1 MPDFNV
7 YINKEG
13 AYKKV
18 PVGRENEFLSKYP
31 GSRQATKEEI
41 SIYDRNRYAGGV
53 LGASAAVTSTLGE
66 SNAQEQTS
74 NNAQET
80 PPQQP
85 NNGTIGGFTTFKDGT
100 SGFTPEMKI
109 PDIKL
114 QQSKIDISSPGKKTE
129 AIAPFGDGKPLTE
142 SIGNTMKSIP
152 ISSKAQFDI
161 SQSTYKQEKD
171 WIKEVENDPSISPE
185 VKKALIE
192 DYNKNIRISDNS
204 IDVKDLPL
212 YAKQWLKD
220 NEVDVPTSMYV
231 QGSSMFGGGKYVE
244 GTKKANTPEQISFI
258 KDFIA
263 NTPQGQDIVKRQN
276 EYVNYLENSISE
288 VESRIPDLKKKYWQ
302 DLNDLSS
309 SHPYTTGNTQGKSET
324 DAAREDYINKSKEL
338 AKRMSAL
345 SLAEKNAEDQKKL
358 LSAIK
363 DGDLNVLSQ
372 FGKQIGRD
380 FGEMAGDIGT
390 LGIRPMMQSLY
401 ELKDVKELQ
410 RRIDNK
416 EPISEED
423 RLAMFAMANNQAYQE
438 LMGDKRTISQ
448 EVASGITQSAP
459 FMITFATTGGVGKAA
474 TGGVKELLKQGIKR
488 NAINAIRSGAE
499 ASIEKIG
506 ARLAGFGLNVADA
519 TARASVMAAISPQTY
534 RDMFDNMRGNV
545 TYGYDKNGKPYYL
558 GNIEQMDITKA
569 LLNAWGSNTIE
580 NVSEFSG
587 FGMEKGQVALSR
599 LLRQR
604 VPEVSKVLSL
614 GSTRNE
620 FFQGV
625 NKAMEQAGFNGT
637 VNEYL
642 EEQVA
647 TVLHSFFEDG
657 QAQWSDLVD
666 PRQQFITFLTV
677 ASIGSG
683 SAILNTGGNRL
694 MKYGTKK
701 AYNNAIQDFGT
712 EFYNSQNNDIA
723 GVFAD
728 KMRNGTIEE
737 KQSALSNIVDSD
749 LFNDK
754 QKLAALNLYRS
765 GLTFE
770 SYEGAKEA
778 QIEEAVKEIPT
789 VIEENVNP
797 KMGSV
802 IHATIAGMDTPVQ
815 IADGAI
821 LQNEDGSIDREKSD
835 QTIYYTDSDG
845 KRQVT
850 SIKNIENITENIPAQ
865 DAIDQV
871 TEQVAAP
878 IIAQQ
883 DNEEVRPY
891 QAGETVR
898 FSPDGNTSL
907 IGQISGQDQTTG
919 NYLLLVETPNGI
931 QQMQVEPRQIINE
944 DNLQGV
950 ENGSPVIYTNQNGQ
964 QIKDVVATTPDL
976 YLQGLIGFENGD
988 VVPISNV
995 IGLAQNSETGIPVS
1009 NQDTNNVQTISQQ
1022 NEDITLPEQSNVK
1035 VNESRVFEI
1044 GDGLSATENT
1054 DGTYS
1059 IDKQFPKSELKKADN
1074 LINKLNEDYSDNG
1087 LVFELVQLPKQD
1099 ASNPFEK
1106 PLWGVVARLQQEGP
1120 TTQTEI
1126 SPQNR
1131 ENEHLWNVAENRDNP
1146 IEISSA
1152 YNEAMQSAGEEILQE
1167 WQKQLLGRKINK
1179 SSFERFGDRNY
1190 INGTI
1195 ARSWFNRKGEE
1206 TPLGTIDVVAQEL
1219 GVTEQD
1225 IIDFIINHPSNRI
1238 KKGNEL
1244 TQALNDKFRQ
1254 IAQEVTGRE
1263 VGGIESN
1270 SGKLFLST
1278 LEYAANNT
1286 PTNVEVEFMQSDVIT
1301 NIPSSVEFFLSDY
1314 MNLDEISD
1322 FNQFRD
1328 AVEEADKQGYFMFPL
1343 EPKDK
1348 EVILNYINNAERQ
1361 ANAVQGIGE
1370 DVSSQQIHENVE
1382 SSTINEQIARAESET
1397 NTNPTEAQKEAGNYK
1412 KGKVTIQGLDISIEQ
1427 PRGSVRSGTDQN
1439 GKEWSIEMQNTYG
1452 YIGKTKSRDGDHID
1466 VFLGNNPE
1474 SKTVFVVDQINQD
1487 QSFDEHKVMLGF
1499 DSIEQAREAY
1509 LSNYEEGWQGLG
1521 NITQTDIDTFKK
1533 WAKTDGRRIKPF
1545 ADYKSIQ
1552 GSKNEGSDFDIS
1564 NYIGKELYHGSPD
1577 GEIIKIDP
1585 YAHTQN
1591 WKEGIGFYTTESKDK
1606 ALEYANGKTANSKR
1620 KSDKGAIT
1628 KITFPGDVKVLNMDA
1643 RVDIP
1648 MWKDISKNLGIET
1661 PLLSGSN
1668 LDAYNEL
1675 ISSYNDELGTT
1686 EGQYAIEEALLD
1698 YGYDASTHMEG
1709 LNSTPHRVFIWK
1721 NEFKLPYIGEVRLQ
1735 STNNVFKP
1743 INKQTFNLLVD
1754 RLRKTG
1760 LARNVVTD
1768 KAAFDTKLDEFIKDN
1783 ATAKQVL
1790 SEMDTIKQEAIANGT
1805 FMLAP
1810 NGKPTKLNENQW
1822 LQVRTNPFLDWF
1834 GDWINNP
1841 EAASKVVDE
1850 NGEPV
1855 VVYHATNSDF
1865 DSFSNE
1871 HIGKTT
1877 DTGSAGTGFYFTSDI
1892 ENANNYARNIQYNT
1906 GVAGNES
1913 IIPAFLSIKN
1923 PREGDPLKLTGHNK
1937 KESEAMTRRNIR
1949 YGKDGFIGQPISG
1962 ITWFVAYSP
1971 EQIKSAISNNGEFSV
1986 DNPDIRMQVLEDS
1999 SNNLVVLHNLTE
2011 EKLESAMRIGGLP
2024 MPSIAIT
2031 SPKSGFTE
2039 YGEISLI
2046 GSKDVIDPA
2055 NRKNKVFGA
2064 DAYSPRY
2071 PNIVFVLKDSD
2082 QLDSIIDLLP
2092 KEMQS
2097 NAHYRLMDKIQDEGS
2112 RYLWESGELKTAFA
2126 MKKGANIVSHL
2137 QSKYSNEILNYVDSV
2152 KGYDFFDVRDNED
2165 VKRKLTELWVK
2176 DNEVL
2181 LNAPNMNLIDENG
2194 ILKETMLKSIFNEA
2208 KQDLRNKGKVDEWK
2222 TKNNAND
2229 YINKNNL
2236 LTEYKQFVS
2245 DFYDNLDVEEKIYKG
2260 YTPSG
2265 RRKYVPHTLDNVMK
2279 EMKAKGIRG
2288 SEGWFYG
2295 AGSARSKVAPQFKS
2309 IKDIQKSRDKIVSA
2323 EEFKAVKDEMADE
2336 FTHVTKTLEPFYK
2349 YESNVAEYM
2358 VDEMARLVSRGESE
2372 SFNSL
2377 SDEARKTLSD
2387 FIEKIKSVPTQY
2399 FEAKPQRAVDFDEFT
2414 GAVVPKEASDKIK
2427 QLLRDNGL
2435 EVIEYSSSEERA
2447 SKIDEFTRDKG
2458 IQFMRTNVGD
2468 VYGFVT
2474 PDGTVYLDSTRM
2486 NANTPI
2492 HEFGHLW
2499 NSFTKENNAEL
2510 YNRGAELIK
2519 ESEYWQRVNDNP
2531 SYRNLSDEAKVD
2543 EALAIA
2549 IGDKGEAIVNR
2560 NLKQRFVDWLS
2571 DVWKSIKEVFGIKT
2585 DVAIED
2591 MPLSEFISKA
2601 SNELLSGKNISNTE
2615 DRRNSNTRY
2624 QFIGKQGAENLD
2636 KVEEATIR
2644 IDNLQVAREMENANK
2659 DAKSIKL
2666 ATGWERGADGKWR
2679 YEIPDSQ
2686 TTQKFKDL
2694 DIGESISLEEALV
2707 DKKLFIA
2714 YPDLKDVNVEI
2725 VDTRLEGG
2733 SWNPSY
2739 KTIELSAYLPAYKNG
2754 KFQSDE
2760 IFDVNAIDEGF
2771 RNVLIHEIQHAIQD
2785 IEGFARGGSI
2795 SSSEIGLSRMNDFLK
2810 KYPEFSEYNKS
2821 VLAMSEDE
2829 SDMSALNKAIE
2840 LSSNLDEE
2848 LMSEYNKLLINTI
2861 GISEYNRLAGE
2872 VEARNVQSRMNMT
2885 LDERINSLAEDTE
2898 DVARKDQIFINN
2910 ALNNNKEL
2918 RYQSIPINSVNK
2930 LADATNSTMTEDMRN
2945 ELDKR
2950 IKNLWFRIRE
2960 AYEDRHLAVQKFLDV
2975 LRENGTE
2982 VAEHNDFYK
2991 KATHINGAIDAQLEQ
3006 YNNKYQKPLNKAI
3019 SELEK
3024 AGFDYRDIENYAILK
3039 HGLERNAWMKQDA
3052 INQYM
3057 ANNPEATPEQIARF
3071 EQNLPDDFSG
3081 ITAVEKEVGKH
3092 AEWFINDFEEK
3103 AGKDLIDN
3111 LWKRVKDATSY
3122 SLNKQLEGQLI
3133 DKKTIEDLKSRYD
3146 YYVPLRGH
3154 DAEVAED
3161 RWDYSPDMGTYFVAP
3176 LLKAKGRKTRSESP
3190 FAYIASMAQSAIN
3203 SANRNILNQTI
3214 LRLALKD
3221 KTGMLNVNKAWY
3233 EKTGEQDGKPVYEVR
3248 SPEYNEDPE
3257 TYRKN
3262 IEEFE
3267 ERMAKLAEAGLAVQ
3281 SGKKLDIGGLFIK
3294 RKQADQHE
3302 VHVFQNGTEYV
3313 VYINANPAVARAI
3326 NGSNAKDLHK
3336 DLRFFA
3342 RVSRQMAA
3350 NFTTRNPIFVASNF
3364 SRDYIFSSS
3373 ILPVKENAK
3382 YALQFQRN
3390 MLPSADALQRYVRGK
3405 ADLNKQQD
3413 RYLNEYIL
3421 NGAKTGFSH
3430 ILELQKVQKQIE
3442 RDIKKG
3448 EGRNVFRYLLDGLE
3462 GMNEFAENLSRLSV
3476 YITSREQGRSITQ
3489 SVSDA
3494 KEVTVNFNRSGAGGL
3509 GAAWFRSLY
3518 LFVNAGI
3525 QALSNFA
3532 KVAQKNKAKTAM
3544 LISSYAMSGFLM
3556 PMLTAL
3562 IGGDDGLDDYMK
3574 LSDWERQNNLCI
3586 YTGNGFIK
3594 IPLPHELRVFHK
3606 MGDEIYQS
3614 MFGKKDVTQSLLD
3627 TALGFSD
3634 LIPANP
3640 MGAVDGSWADIMPDA
3655 TKPFFQLVANRN
3667 FTGSRITNEWADP
3680 NKPGYLRVRT
3690 NKKGEP
3696 FAPAFLV
3703 KLAETLDN
3711 TTGGDG
3717 VEKGLISFNPDVVN
3731 HLMRGYFGGL
3741 YNMGMQG
3748 LDITSKT
3755 YDLTKTGEFKLKV
3768 RETPL
3773 KTFYTS
3779 ESDLQTSG
3787 SGLNTKYFKVV
3798 DDTQETMRKVKG
3810 YKDQVGEGKLSVDD
3824 FAKKIEN
3831 LNIPKANELYGRIKQ
3846 IKKYESA
3853 LKDLDGKDQKD
3864 LEKIISDRKK
3874 EVIEVNNKLS
3884 E

>member
-53 LGASAAVTSTLGE
+53 LGASAAVTSTQGE
-66 SNAQEQTS
+66 SNAQE
-74 NNAQET
+74 T
-80 PPQQP
+80 PSQQP

-100 SGFTPEMKI
+100 SGFTPELKI
-109 PDIKL
+109 PTVKL

-129 AIAPFGDGKPLTE
+129 AIAPFGNGKPLTE

-152 ISSKAQFDI
+152 ISPKAQFDI
-161 SQSTYKQEKD
+161 TQSTYKQEKD

-263 NTPQGQDIVKRQN
+263 NTPQGQDLVKRQN

-324 DAAREDYINKSKEL
+324 DAARQDYINKSKEL

-423 RLAMFAMANNQAYQE
+423 RLATFAMANNQAYQE

-488 NAINAIRSGAE
+488 NALNAIRSGAE

-545 TYGYDKNGKPYYL
+545 TYGYDKDGKPYYL
-558 GNIEQMDITKA
+558 GNVEQMDITKA

-587 FGMEKGQVALSR
+587 FGMEKGQATLSR
-599 LLRQR
+599 LLKQR

-614 GSTRNE
+614 GSARNE

-683 SAILNTGGNRL
+683 SAILNTSGNQL
-694 MKYGTKK
+694 MKYGAKK
-701 AYNNAIQDFGT
+701 AYNNAFQDFGT

-723 GVFAD
+723 GIFAD

-770 SYEGAKEA
+770 SYEGSKQA
-778 QIEEAVKEIPT
+778 QIDEAVKEIPAI
-789 VIEENVNP
+789 IEENVNP

-815 IADGAI
+815 IADGNI

-845 KRQVT
+845 KRKVT

-883 DNEEVRPY
+883 ENEEVRPY

-919 NYLLLVETPNGI
+919 NYLLSVETPNGI

-950 ENGSPVIYTNQNGQ
+950 ENGSPIIYTNQNGQ

-995 IGLAQNSETGIPVS
+995 IGLSQNSETGIPVS
-1009 NQDTNNVQTISQQ
+1009 EQDTNNVQTISQQ
-1022 NEDITLPEQSNVK
+1022 NEDTALPGQSNVK
-1035 VNESRVFEI
+1035 VNESKVFEI

-1106 PLWGVVARLQQEGP
+1106 PLWGVVARLKQEVP
-1120 TTQTEI
+1120 TTQIET

-1131 ENEHLWNVAENRDNP
+1131 ENEHLWNIAENSDNP

-1152 YNEAMQSAGEEILQE
+1152 YNEAMQSAGKEILQE

-1370 DVSSQQIHENVE
+1370 DVSSQQIPENVE
-1382 SSTINEQIARAESET
+1382 SPTINEQIAQAESET

-1509 LSNYEEGWQGLG
+1509 LSNYEQGWQGLG

-1552 GSKNEGSDFDIS
+1552 SQSIGNNQQSSS
-1564 NYIGKELYHGSPD
+1564 NI
-1577 GEIIKIDP
+1577 
-1585 YAHTQN
+1585 
-1591 WKEGIGFYTTESKDK
+1591 
-1606 ALEYANGKTANSKR
+1606 
-1620 KSDKGAIT
+1620 
-1628 KITFPGDVKVLNMDA
+1628 
-1643 RVDIP
+1643 
-1648 MWKDISKNLGIET
+1648 
-1661 PLLSGSN
+1661 
-1668 LDAYNEL
+1668 
-1675 ISSYNDELGTT
+1675 
-1686 EGQYAIEEALLD
+1686 
-1698 YGYDASTHMEG
+1698 
-1709 LNSTPHRVFIWK
+1709 
-1721 NEFKLPYIGEVRLQ
+1721 
-1735 STNNVFKP
+1735 FKP
-1743 INKQTFNLLVD
+1743 INDETFNSLVD
-1754 RLRKTG
+1754 RLKQTG
-1760 LARNVVTD
+1760 LARDVVTE
-1768 KAAFDTKLDEFIKDN
+1768 KAAFDAKLNEVINDN

-1790 SEMDTIKQEAIANGT
+1790 SEMDTIKQKAIANGT

-1822 LQVRTNPFLDWF
+1822 LRVRTKPFLDWF

-1850 NGEPV
+1850 NGEPM
-1855 VVYHATNSDF
+1855 VVYHGTDAEFNEFRRATNTPDYLGEGIY
-1865 DSFSNE
+1865 FSSE
-1871 HIGKTT
+1871 LDVAEQYG
-1877 DTGSAGTGFYFTSDI
+1877 
-1892 ENANNYARNIQYNT
+1892 RNIIPVFLDIRKPQEFIAGGKGFNN
-1906 GVAGNES
+1906 VADDLVPYLRNLGKFDNDG
-1913 IIPAFLSIKN
+1913 LLIKGIRDT
-1923 PREGDPLKLTGHNK
+1923 PDGE
-1937 KESEAMTRRNIR
+1937 RR
-1949 YGKDGFIGQPISG
+1949 GKRS
-1962 ITWFVAYSP
+1962 TVFVADEP
-1971 EQIKSAISNNGEFSV
+1971 TQIKSAISNNGEFDSR
-1986 DNPDIRMQVLEDS
+1986 NPDIRMQIAMDMPAIEQNISDNYNTKLNNKEEKEYQIWRNNLPENLQEEEDYDLRGLWKENKDQGLLDDNSHFPDKYKKPNHITFSKESIYSRGSIEGGIWENKKGHWTFYPSYYNLQQHSKEDIQDYFDKYEKDS
-1999 SNNLVVLHNLTE
+1999 S
-2011 EKLESAMRIGGLP
+2011 
-2024 MPSIAIT
+2024 
-2031 SPKSGFTE
+2031 
-2039 YGEISLI
+2039 
-2046 GSKDVIDPA
+2046 VIFP
-2055 NRKNKVFGA
+2055 
-2064 DAYSPRY
+2064 
-2071 PNIVFVLKDSD
+2071 I
-2082 QLDSIIDLLP
+2082 
-2092 KEMQS
+2092 E
-2097 NAHYRLMDKIQDEGS
+2097 
-2112 RYLWESGELKTAFA
+2112 
-2126 MKKGANIVSHL
+2126 
-2137 QSKYSNEILNYVDSV
+2137 V
-2152 KGYDFFDVRDNED
+2152 K
-2165 VKRKLTELWVK
+2165 
-2176 DNEVL
+2176 
-2181 LNAPNMNLIDENG
+2181 
-2194 ILKETMLKSIFNEA
+2194 
-2208 KQDLRNKGKVDEWK
+2208 
-2222 TKNNAND
+2222 
-2229 YINKNNL
+2229 
-2236 LTEYKQFVS
+2236 
-2245 DFYDNLDVEEKIYKG
+2245 
-2260 YTPSG
+2260 
-2265 RRKYVPHTLDNVMK
+2265 
-2279 EMKAKGIRG
+2279 
-2288 SEGWFYG
+2288 
-2295 AGSARSKVAPQFKS
+2295 
-2309 IKDIQKSRDKIVSA
+2309 
-2323 EEFKAVKDEMADE
+2323 
-2336 FTHVTKTLEPFYK
+2336 
-2349 YESNVAEYM
+2349 
-2358 VDEMARLVSRGESE
+2358 
-2372 SFNSL
+2372 
-2377 SDEARKTLSD
+2377 
-2387 FIEKIKSVPTQY
+2387 
-2399 FEAKPQRAVDFDEFT
+2399 
-2414 GAVVPKEASDKIK
+2414 
-2427 QLLRDNGL
+2427 
-2435 EVIEYSSSEERA
+2435 
-2447 SKIDEFTRDKG
+2447 
-2458 IQFMRTNVGD
+2458 FMRTNIGD

-2486 NANTPI
+2486 NANTPV

-2499 NSFTKENNAEL
+2499 NSFIKENNTYL

-2543 EALAIA
+2543 EALAMA

-2560 NLKQRFVDWLS
+2560 NLKQRFVYWVK
-2571 DVWKSIKEVFGIKT
+2571 DVWNSIREAFGIKT

-2601 SNELLSGKNISNTE
+2601 SKELLSGKNISSTE

-2624 QFIGKQGAENLD
+2624 QFVGKQGAENLD

-2659 DAKSIKL
+2659 DAKAIKL

-2679 YEIPDSQ
+2679 FEIGDA
-2686 TTQKFKDL
+2686 KIKDTISINGTERKRNESDML
-2694 DIGESISLEEALV
+2694 WNDGKLSDVINAKELFDAYPQLKNIKINTDNLIGEEGISNGSYSSGI
-2707 DKKLFIA
+2707 KKIDIHA
-2714 YPDLKDVNVEI
+2714 SDLK
-2725 VDTRLEGG
+2725 
-2733 SWNPSY
+2733 
-2739 KTIELSAYLPAYKNG
+2739 YLN
-2754 KFQSDE
+2754 S
-2760 IFDVNAIDEGF
+2760 ILN
-2771 RNVLIHEIQHAIQD
+2771 HEIQHAIQD

-2795 SSSEIGLSRMNDFLK
+2795 SSSEIGLSRMNDFLE
-2810 KYPEFSEYNKS
+2810 KYPEFSAYNKA

-2829 SDMSALNKAIE
+2829 SDMSSLNKAIE
-2840 LSSNLDEE
+2840 ISSNLDEK

-2861 GISEYNRLAGE
+2861 GISEYKRLAGE

-2885 LDERINSLAEDTE
+2885 LDERINSLAEETE

-2918 RYQSIPINSVNK
+2918 RYQSIPINSVNE
-2930 LADATNSTMTEDMRN
+2930 LADATNSTMSENMRN
-2945 ELDKR
+2945 ELDKK

-2960 AYEDRHLAVQKFLDV
+2960 AWEDRSLAVKEFLDL

-2982 VAEHNDFYK
+2982 VADHNDFYK
-2991 KATHINGAIDAQLEQ
+2991 KVTHVNGAIDAQLEI
-3006 YNNKYQKPLNKAI
+3006 YNNNYQKPLNKAI

-3024 AGFDYRDIENYAILK
+3024 VGFDYRDIENYAILK
-3039 HGLERNAWMKQDA
+3039 HGLERNEWMKQDA
-3052 INQYM
+3052 INRYM
-3057 ANNPEATPEQIARF
+3057 ANKPNATPEQIAKF
-3071 EQNLPDDFSG
+3071 EQNLPNDFSG
-3081 ITAVEKEVGKH
+3081 ISAVEEEVNKK
-3092 AEWFINDFEEK
+3092 AKLFINEFESK

-3122 SLNKQLEGQLI
+3122 SLNKQLEGGLI
-3133 DKKTIEDLKSRYD
+3133 DKKTVDDLISRYN

-3154 DAEVAED
+3154 DTEVAED
-3161 RWDYSPDMGTYFVAP
+3161 RWDYSPNMGTYFVAP
-3176 LLKAKGRKTRSESP
+3176 LMKAKGRKTRSESP
-3190 FAYIASMAQSAIN
+3190 FAYIVSMAQSSIN

-3214 LRLALKD
+3214 LRLARKD
-3221 KTGMLNVNKAWY
+3221 KTGMLSVNKAWY

-3257 TYRKN
+3257 IYRKN

-3267 ERMAKLAEAGLAVQ
+3267 VRMVKLAEVGLAVQ
-3281 SGKKLDIGGLFIK
+3281 SGNKLDIGGLFIK
-3294 RKQADQHE
+3294 RNQAEQHE
-3302 VHVFQNGTEYV
+3302 VHVYQNGTEYV

-3326 NGSNAKDLHK
+3326 NGSNTKDLHK

-3342 RVSRQMAA
+3342 KVSRQMAA

-3373 ILPVKENAK
+3373 ILPVKESAK
-3382 YALQFQRN
+3382 YFVQFQRN
-3390 MLPSADALQRYVRGK
+3390 MIPSADALQRYVRGK

-3430 ILELQKVQKQIE
+3430 IVELQKVQKQIE

-3476 YITSREQGRSITQ
+3476 YITSREEGRSVTQ

-3494 KEVTVNFNRSGAGGL
+3494 KEVTVNFNRSGTGGF

-3518 LFVNAGI
+3518 LFINAGI

-3556 PMLTAL
+3556 PILTSL
-3562 IGGDDGLDDYMK
+3562 IGGDDGLDDYLK

-3614 MFGKKDVTQSLLD
+3614 TFGKKDATQSLLE
-3627 TALGFSD
+3627 TVLGFSD
-3634 LIPANP
+3634 LIPSNP
-3640 MGAVDGSWADIMPDA
+3640 MGAIQGSWADIMPDA
-3655 TKPFFQLVANRN
+3655 TKPFFQLAANRN
-3667 FTGSRITNEWADP
+3667 FTGSRITNEWADT

-3696 FAPAFLV
+3696 FVPAFLV
-3703 KLAETLDN
+3703 KLAEALDN

-3717 VEKGLISFNPDVVN
+3717 VEKGIISLNPDVIN

-3741 YNMGMQG
+3741 YNMGMQS
-3748 LDITSKT
+3748 LDLSSKT
-3755 YDLTKTGEFKLKV
+3755 YDWSKSGEFNLKV

-3779 ESDLQTSG
+3779 ESDLQTSS
-3787 SGLNTKYFKVV
+3787 SGLNSKYFNIV
-3798 DDTQETMRKVKG
+3798 DDTQEAIRKIKG
-3810 YKDQVGEGKLSVDD
+3810 YKEQVKNGKLSVVE
-3824 FAKKIEN
+3824 FSKKIEN
-3831 LNIPKANELYGRIKQ
+3831 MDVPKTNDLYGRIKQ

-3874 EVIEVNNKLS
+3874 EVIEVSNELS

>member
-53 LGASAAVTSTLGE
+53 LGASAAVTSTQGE
-66 SNAQEQTS
+66 SNAQE
-74 NNAQET
+74 T
-80 PPQQP
+80 PSQPP

-109 PDIKL
+109 PNVKL
-114 QQSKIDISSPGKKTE
+114 QQSRIDISSPGNKTE
-129 AIAPFGDGKPLTE
+129 AIAPFGNGKPLTE

-152 ISSKAQFDI
+152 VSPKAQFDI

-192 DYNKNIRISDNS
+192 DYNKNIRISENS

-309 SHPYTTGNTQGKSET
+309 SHPYTTGNTHGKSET
-324 DAAREDYINKSKEL
+324 DAARQDYINKSKEL

-345 SLAEKNAEDQKKL
+345 SLAEKNAEDHKKL

-459 FMITFATTGGVGKAA
+459 FMITFATTGGVGKAV

-545 TYGYDKNGKPYYL
+545 TYGYDKDGKPYYL
-558 GNIEQMDITKA
+558 GNVEQMDITKA

-587 FGMEKGQVALSR
+587 FGMEKGQATLSR
-599 LLRQR
+599 LLKQR

-614 GSTRNE
+614 GSARNE

-625 NKAMEQAGFNGT
+625 NKAIEQAGFNGT

-683 SAILNTGGNRL
+683 SAILNTSGNQL
-694 MKYGTKK
+694 MKYGAKK
-701 AYNNAIQDFGT
+701 AYNNAFQDFGT

-723 GVFAD
+723 RIFAD

-765 GLTFE
+765 GLIFE
-770 SYEGAKEA
+770 SYEGSKQA
-778 QIEEAVKEIPT
+778 QIDEAVKEIPAI
-789 VIEENVNP
+789 IEENVNP

-802 IHATIAGMDTPVQ
+802 IHAIIAGMDTPVQ

-1131 ENEHLWNVAENRDNP
+1131 ENEHLWNVAENSDNP

-1167 WQKQLLGRKINK
+1167 WQKQLIGRKINR

-1254 IAQEVTGRE
+1254 IAREVTGRE

-1382 SSTINEQIARAESET
+1382 AESEVENPHDVFLRKLTEVFPDSIKLYHRTTPENWKSIQNDGFIRMSEHNDGANIGVHTVMEDPNQQRVGYDNSILLEINVPVESYNKLYPEEATYYEDLSDDDSVKFDNYDMTFDTYMKAHPDFRGGDIVYSEDIPLDMVSVYNPTSSESKEKAEHIDVAIPEYNGNIVEYIKAVGKNVEVSKAESAT

-1577 GEIIKIDP
+1577 GEITKIDP

-1591 WKEGIGFYTTESKDK
+1591 WKEGIGFYTTDSKDK
-1606 ALEYANGKTANSKR
+1606 AQEYANGKTANSKR

-1648 MWKDISKNLGIET
+1648 MWEDISKNLGIET

-1698 YGYDASTHMEG
+1698 YGYDVSTHMEG

-1743 INKQTFNLLVD
+1743 INEQTFNLLVD

-1760 LARNVVTD
+1760 LSRDVITD
-1768 KAAFDTKLDEFIKDN
+1768 KAAFDAKLDEVINDN
-1783 ATAKQVL
+1783 ATAKQTL

-1822 LQVRTNPFLDWF
+1822 LQVRTKPFLNWF

-1841 EAASKVVDE
+1841 RSASKVVDD
-1850 NGEPV
+1850 NGEPM
-1855 VVYHATNSDF
+1855 VVYH
-1865 DSFSNE
+1865 
-1871 HIGKTT
+1871 GTT
-1877 DTGSAGTGFYFTSDI
+1877 QYDEITKFRRGTKGYLGGGMYFTSDKS
-1892 ENANNYARNIQYNT
+1892 NAERYARKNGWEGRMYET
-1906 GVAGNES
+1906 
-1913 IIPAFLSIKN
+1913 FLYIK
-1923 PREGDPLKLTGHNK
+1923 DPIVVNGSVGTDKLL
-1937 KESEAMTRRNIR
+1937 EAIYGSDKIYKRRNAKQSFDTMIIKR
-1949 YGKDGFIGQPISG
+1949 SDITKMQDAGYDGVIWGTADEYVVYDP
-1962 ITWFVAYSP
+1962 T
-1971 EQIKSAISNNGEFSV
+1971 QIKSAISNNGEFDSRSS
-1986 DNPDIRMQVLEDS
+1986 DIRMQLLHNPRTRLTNVRGGWTKNKILKQLKEAKKSVHNYGLFSVVRGIAQFDTAKELRDHLFYHGTGGGVYGGLYPSITLSEREAARNGGGGYGDRYWAISVSKSKRKASIFSGQSRSVSIYPVILNKDAKVVDMPELQDSAELEDIIEDLWNQGVDAVRLGNWKDKS
-1999 SNNLVVLHNLTE
+1999 SEQELAVINPYAISTFSRSETHSVYGMNFNDIKELSDE
-2011 EKLESAMRIGGLP
+2011 ELQE
-2024 MPSIAIT
+2024 
-2031 SPKSGFTE
+2031 
-2039 YGEISLI
+2039 
-2046 GSKDVIDPA
+2046 VID
-2055 NRKNKVFGA
+2055 N
-2064 DAYSPRY
+2064 
-2071 PNIVFVLKDSD
+2071 
-2082 QLDSIIDLLP
+2082 
-2092 KEMQS
+2092 
-2097 NAHYRLMDKIQDEGS
+2097 
-2112 RYLWESGELKTAFA
+2112 
-2126 MKKGANIVSHL
+2126 
-2137 QSKYSNEILNYVDSV
+2137 SKYAIEQEQAFVKENRPVQPLHFDNSEIPQ
-2152 KGYDFFDVRDNED
+2152 RRAIREEW
-2165 VKRKLTELWVK
+2165 KRKL
-2176 DNEVL
+2176 DSFQRD
-2181 LNAPNMNLIDENG
+2181 LI
-2194 ILKETMLKSIFNEA
+2194 
-2208 KQDLRNKGKVDEWK
+2208 
-2222 TKNNAND
+2222 
-2229 YINKNNL
+2229 
-2236 LTEYKQFVS
+2236 S
-2245 DFYDNLDVEEKIYKG
+2245 DIRFYQN
-2260 YTPSG
+2260 
-2265 RRKYVPHTLDNVMK
+2265 
-2279 EMKAKGIRG
+2279 
-2288 SEGWFYG
+2288 
-2295 AGSARSKVAPQFKS
+2295 
-2309 IKDIQKSRDKIVSA
+2309 
-2323 EEFKAVKDEMADE
+2323 
-2336 FTHVTKTLEPFYK
+2336 
-2349 YESNVAEYM
+2349 
-2358 VDEMARLVSRGESE
+2358 
-2372 SFNSL
+2372 
-2377 SDEARKTLSD
+2377 
-2387 FIEKIKSVPTQY
+2387 
-2399 FEAKPQRAVDFDEFT
+2399 
-2414 GAVVPKEASDKIK
+2414 
-2427 QLLRDNGL
+2427 
-2435 EVIEYSSSEERA
+2435 
-2447 SKIDEFTRDKG
+2447 
-2458 IQFMRTNVGD
+2458 NVGD

-2499 NSFTKENNAEL
+2499 NSFIKENNTDL
-2510 YNRGAELIK
+2510 YNRGAELVK

-2543 EALAIA
+2543 EALAMA

-2624 QFIGKQGAENLD
+2624 QFVGKQGAENLD

-2754 KFQSDE
+2754 KLQSDE

-3494 KEVTVNFNRSGAGGL
+3494 KEVTVNFNRSGTGGF

-3518 LFVNAGI
+3518 LFINAGI

-3556 PMLTAL
+3556 PILTSL
-3562 IGGDDGLDDYMK
+3562 IGGDDGLDDYLK

-3614 MFGKKDVTQSLLD
+3614 TFGKKDVTQSLLE
-3627 TALGFSD
+3627 TVLGFSD
-3634 LIPANP
+3634 LVPSNP
-3640 MGAVDGSWADIMPDA
+3640 MGAIQGSWADIMPDA
-3655 TKPFFQLVANRN
+3655 TKPFFQLAANRN

-3717 VEKGLISFNPDVVN
+3717 VEKGIISLNPDVIN

-3741 YNMGMQG
+3741 YNMGMQS
-3748 LDITSKT
+3748 LDLSSKT
-3755 YDLTKTGEFKLKV
+3755 YDWSKSGEFNLKV

-3779 ESDLQTSG
+3779 ESDLQTSS
-3787 SGLNTKYFKVV
+3787 SGLNSKYFKIV
-3798 DDTQETMRKVKG
+3798 DDTQEAIRKIKG
-3810 YKDQVGEGKLSVDD
+3810 YKEQVKNGKLSVVE
-3824 FAKKIEN
+3824 FSKKIEN
-3831 LNIPKANELYGRIKQ
+3831 MDVPKTNDLYGRIKQ

>member
-53 LGASAAVTSTLGE
+53 LGASAAVTSTQGE
-66 SNAQEQTS
+66 SNTQEQTS

-80 PPQQP
+80 PSKQP
-85 NNGTIGGFTTFKDGT
+85 NNGIIGGFTTFKDRT
-100 SGFTPEMKI
+100 SGFIPEMKT
-109 PDIKL
+109 PNVKL
-114 QQSKIDISSPGKKTE
+114 QQSKIDISYPGKKTE
-129 AIAPFGDGKPLTE
+129 VIAPFGNGKPLTE

-152 ISSKAQFDI
+152 VSPKAQFDI

-171 WIKEVENDPSISPE
+171 WIKEVEDDPSISPE
-185 VKKALIE
+185 VKKALIK

-263 NTPQGQDIVKRQN
+263 NTPQGQDLVKRQN

-459 FMITFATTGGVGKAA
+459 FMITFATTGGVGKAV

-488 NAINAIRSGAE
+488 NALNAIRSGAE
-499 ASIEKIG
+499 ASIKKIG

-545 TYGYDKNGKPYYL
+545 TYGYDKDGKPYYL
-558 GNIEQMDITKA
+558 GNVEQMDITKA

-587 FGMEKGQVALSR
+587 FGMEKGQATLSR
-599 LLRQR
+599 LLKQR

-625 NKAMEQAGFNGT
+625 NKAMKQAGFNGT

-683 SAILNTGGNRL
+683 SAILNTGGNQL
-694 MKYGTKK
+694 MKYGAKK
-701 AYNNAIQDFGT
+701 AYNNAFQDFGT

-737 KQSALSNIVDSD
+737 KQSTLSNIVDSD

-770 SYEGAKEA
+770 SYEGSKQA
-778 QIEEAVKEIPT
+778 QIDEAVKEIPAI
-789 VIEENVNP
+789 IEENVNP

-815 IADGAI
+815 IADGNI

-835 QTIYYTDSDG
+835 QAIYYTDSDG
-845 KRQVT
+845 KRKVT
-850 SIKNIENITENIPAQ
+850 SIKNIENITENIPVQ

-883 DNEEVRPY
+883 ENEEVRPY

-898 FSPDGNTSL
+898 FSPDGNTSF
-907 IGQISGQDQTTG
+907 IGQISAQDQTTG
-919 NYLLLVETPNGI
+919 NYLLSVETPNGI

-995 IGLAQNSETGIPVS
+995 IGLAQNSETGITVS
-1009 NQDTNNVQTISQQ
+1009 EQDTNNVQPISQQ
-1022 NEDITLPEQSNVK
+1022 NEDTALPEQSNVK

-1059 IDKQFPKSELKKADN
+1059 IDKQFPKSDLKKADN

-1106 PLWGVVARLQQEGP
+1106 PLWGVVARLQQEVP

-1126 SPQNR
+1126 SSQNR
-1131 ENEHLWNVAENRDNP
+1131 ENEHLWNVAENSDNP

-1167 WQKQLLGRKINK
+1167 WQKQLIGRKINR

-1370 DVSSQQIHENVE
+1370 DVSSQQIPENVE
-1382 SSTINEQIARAESET
+1382 SLTINEQIVRAESET

-1439 GKEWSIEMQNTYG
+1439 GKEWSIEIQNTYG

-1577 GEIIKIDP
+1577 GEITKIDP

-1606 ALEYANGKTANSKR
+1606 AQEYANGKTANSKR

-1643 RVDIP
+1643 KVDIP
-1648 MWKDISKNLGIET
+1648 LWKDISKNLGIET

-1686 EGQYAIEEALLD
+1686 EGQYAIEEALLN

-1735 STNNVFKP
+1735 LTNNVFKP
-1743 INKQTFNLLVD
+1743 INEQTFNSLVD

-1760 LARNVVTD
+1760 LAREVVTD
-1768 KAAFDTKLDEFIKDN
+1768 KTAFDAKLDEVINDN
-1783 ATAKQVL
+1783 ATARQVL
-1790 SEMDTIKQEAIANGT
+1790 SEMDTIKQEATTNGT

-1822 LQVRTNPFLDWF
+1822 LQVRTKPFLNWF

-1841 EAASKVVDE
+1841 RSASKVVDD
-1850 NGEPV
+1850 NGEPM
-1855 VVYHATNSDF
+1855 VVYHGTNAEFTEFNSRRINKY
-1865 DSFSNE
+1865 SFENE
-1871 HIGKTT
+1871 Y
-1877 DTGSAGTGFYFTSDI
+1877 FFTSDI
-1892 ENANNYARNIQYNT
+1892 EYAEEMAKERNGGT
-1906 GVAGNES
+1906 
-1913 IIPAFLSIKN
+1913 FLYEVFLNIKN
-1923 PREGDPLKLTGHNK
+1923 PNLTSLDQGAFFDPVYEKPIIRKSRENNNDGVFIENK
-1937 KESEAMTRRNIR
+1937 DNT
-1949 YGKDGFIGQPISG
+1949 YDDGTIFIAFASN
-1962 ITWFVAYSP
+1962 
-1971 EQIKSAISNNGEFSV
+1971 QIKSAISNTGEFDSS
-1986 DNPDIRMQVLEDS
+1986 NPDIRMQVLEDS
-1999 SNNLVVLHNLTE
+1999 TNVSELKEKQLATVLKYNPAPNDINTWIRSTDDILTAE
-2011 EKLESAMRIGGLP
+2011 EAFENTLNDNSDFFEDSMYPDFTAEDMRNALDV
-2024 MPSIAIT
+2024 
-2031 SPKSGFTE
+2031 
-2039 YGEISLI
+2039 GEIT
-2046 GSKDVIDPA
+2046 V
-2055 NRKNKVFGA
+2055 
-2064 DAYSPRY
+2064 YSSY
-2071 PNIVFVLKDSD
+2071 PI
-2082 QLDSIIDLLP
+2082 
-2092 KEMQS
+2092 
-2097 NAHYRLMDKIQDEGS
+2097 
-2112 RYLWESGELKTAFA
+2112 
-2126 MKKGANIVSHL
+2126 KKGVFITPSRMNA
-2137 QSKYSNEILNYVDSV
+2137 E
-2152 KGYDFFDVRDNED
+2152 GY
-2165 VKRKLTELWVK
+2165 
-2176 DNEVL
+2176 
-2181 LNAPNMNLIDENG
+2181 AG
-2194 ILKETMLKSIFNEA
+2194 
-2208 KQDLRNKGKVDEWK
+2208 G
-2222 TKNNAND
+2222 
-2229 YINKNNL
+2229 
-2236 LTEYKQFVS
+2236 
-2245 DFYDNLDVEEKIYKG
+2245 EKIYSK
-2260 YTPSG
+2260 TV
-2265 RRKYVPHTLDNVMK
+2265 KLTDVAWID
-2279 EMKAKGIRG
+2279 E
-2288 SEGWFYG
+2288 SEGQY
-2295 AGSARSKVAPQFKS
+2295 APV
-2309 IKDIQKSRDKIVSA
+2309 R
-2323 EEFKAVKDEMADE
+2323 
-2336 FTHVTKTLEPFYK
+2336 
-2349 YESNVAEYM
+2349 
-2358 VDEMARLVSRGESE
+2358 
-2372 SFNSL
+2372 
-2377 SDEARKTLSD
+2377 
-2387 FIEKIKSVPTQY
+2387 
-2399 FEAKPQRAVDFDEFT
+2399 
-2414 GAVVPKEASDKIK
+2414 
-2427 QLLRDNGL
+2427 
-2435 EVIEYSSSEERA
+2435 
-2447 SKIDEFTRDKG
+2447 
-2458 IQFMRTNVGD
+2458 FMRTNVGD

-2499 NSFTKENNAEL
+2499 NSFIKENNTDL

-2531 SYRNLSDEAKVD
+2531 SYRNLSDDAKVD
-2543 EALAIA
+2543 EALAMA
-2549 IGDKGEAIVNR
+2549 IGDKGEAITNR
-2560 NLKQRFVDWLS
+2560 SLKQQFVDWLS
-2571 DVWKSIKEVFGIKT
+2571 EVWQSIKRAFGINTNVSLADMTLSDFT
-2585 DVAIED
+2585 DYA
-2591 MPLSEFISKA
+2591 SKQ
-2601 SNELLSGKNISNTE
+2601 LLSGENIADEKYGQSS
-2615 DRRNSNTRY
+2615 DTRY
-2624 QFIGKQGAENLD
+2624 YIGETKRISYDGRYIKFTRPNPTIIYSTVKKYLD
-2636 KVEEATIR
+2636 K
-2644 IDNLQVAREMENANK
+2644 K
-2659 DAKSIKL
+2659 GIK
-2666 ATGWERGADGKWR
+2666 
-2679 YEIPDSQ
+2679 
-2686 TTQKFKDL
+2686 
-2694 DIGESISLEEALV
+2694 
-2707 DKKLFIA
+2707 
-2714 YPDLKDVNVEI
+2714 
-2725 VDTRLEGG
+2725 
-2733 SWNPSY
+2733 
-2739 KTIELSAYLPAYKNG
+2739 
-2754 KFQSDE
+2754 
-2760 IFDVNAIDEGF
+2760 
-2771 RNVLIHEIQHAIQD
+2771 
-2785 IEGFARGGSI
+2785 
-2795 SSSEIGLSRMNDFLK
+2795 
-2810 KYPEFSEYNKS
+2810 YN
-2821 VLAMSEDE
+2821 
-2829 SDMSALNKAIE
+2829 I
-2840 LSSNLDEE
+2840 
-2848 LMSEYNKLLINTI
+2848 
-2861 GISEYNRLAGE
+2861 
-2872 VEARNVQSRMNMT
+2872 
-2885 LDERINSLAEDTE
+2885 
-2898 DVARKDQIFINN
+2898 DVARTGSKYIKANYETFDADIRFSNHTKGTYGEFEGNGVSYTIDGSKINDISIDISENDMNSKDIISLLDAIEVYNQSDIANEIANKYTYTTKNQKISNEDIGKLANIIDVIPNFISDLEREINNEYRNNQIKLKRGIENRIFILQENLRNSIIGDLLSDGILVKTNTFPKYISTDGYVLENAISNMVVRNKTKPERAKAINEFSSLYEQYKNKYTNLLDQISKVESE
-2910 ALNNNKEL
+2910 LKEF
-2918 RYQSIPINSVNK
+2918 STIPRGYTVTRFQSVND
-2930 LADATNSTMTEDMRN
+2930 LADATGSTMSENMRN
-2945 ELDKR
+2945 ELDKK

-2960 AYEDRHLAVQKFLDV
+2960 AWEDRYLAVKEFLDL

-2982 VAEHNDFYK
+2982 VADHNDFYK
-2991 KATHINGAIDAQLEQ
+2991 KVTHVNGAIDAQLEI
-3006 YNNKYQKPLNKAI
+3006 YNNNYQKPLNKAI

-3024 AGFDYRDIENYAILK
+3024 VGFDYRDIENYAILK

-3057 ANNPEATPEQIARF
+3057 ANNPEATPEQIAKF
-3071 EQNLPDDFSG
+3071 EQNLPNDFSG
-3081 ITAVEKEVGKH
+3081 ISAVEEEVNKK
-3092 AEWFINDFEEK
+3092 AKLFINEFESK

-3122 SLNKQLEGQLI
+3122 SLNKQLEGGLI
-3133 DKKTIEDLKSRYD
+3133 DKKTVEDLISRYN

-3154 DAEVAED
+3154 DTEVAED

-3176 LLKAKGRKTRSESP
+3176 LMKAKGRKTRSESP
-3190 FAYIASMAQSAIN
+3190 FAYIASMAQSSIN

-3214 LRLALKD
+3214 LRLSRKD
-3221 KTGMLNVNKAWY
+3221 KTGMLSVNKAWY
-3233 EKTGEQDGKPVYEVR
+3233 EKTGEQNGKPVYEVR

-3257 TYRKN
+3257 IYRKN

-3267 ERMAKLAEAGLAVQ
+3267 VRMAKLAEVGLAVQ
-3281 SGKKLDIGGLFIK
+3281 SGNKLDIGGLFIK
-3294 RKQADQHE
+3294 RNQAEQHE
-3302 VHVFQNGTEYV
+3302 VHVYQNGTEYV

-3342 RVSRQMAA
+3342 KVSRQMAA

-3373 ILPVKENAK
+3373 ILPVKESAK
-3382 YALQFQRN
+3382 YFVQFQRN
-3390 MLPSADALQRYVRGK
+3390 MIPSADALQRYVRGK

-3430 ILELQKVQKQIE
+3430 IVELQKVQKQIE

-3476 YITSREQGRSITQ
+3476 YITSREEGRSVTQ

-3494 KEVTVNFNRSGAGGL
+3494 KEVTVNFNRSGTGGF

-3518 LFVNAGI
+3518 LFINAGI

-3556 PMLTAL
+3556 PILTSL
-3562 IGGDDGLDDYMK
+3562 IGGDDGLDDYLK
-3574 LSDWERQNNLCI
+3574 LSDWERQNNFCI

-3614 MFGKKDVTQSLLD
+3614 TFGKKDVTQSLLE
-3627 TALGFSD
+3627 TVLGFSD
-3634 LIPANP
+3634 LVPSNP
-3640 MGAVDGSWADIMPDA
+3640 MGAIQGSWADIMPDA
-3655 TKPFFQLVANRN
+3655 TKPFFQLAANRN

-3717 VEKGLISFNPDVVN
+3717 VEKGIISLNPDVIN

-3741 YNMGMQG
+3741 YNMGMQS
-3748 LDITSKT
+3748 LDLSSKT
-3755 YDLTKTGEFKLKV
+3755 YDWSKSGEFNLKV

-3779 ESDLQTSG
+3779 ESDLQTSS
-3787 SGLNTKYFKVV
+3787 SGLNSKYFKIV
-3798 DDTQETMRKVKG
+3798 DDTQEAIRKIKG
-3810 YKDQVGEGKLSVDD
+3810 YKEQVKNGKLSVVE
-3824 FAKKIEN
+3824 FSKKIEN
-3831 LNIPKANELYGRIKQ
+3831 MDVPKTNDLYGRIKQ

>member
-53 LGASAAVTSTLGE
+53 LGASAAVTSTQGE

-80 PPQQP
+80 PSQPP

-129 AIAPFGDGKPLTE
+129 AIAPFGNGRPLTE

-152 ISSKAQFDI
+152 ISPKAQFDI

-263 NTPQGQDIVKRQN
+263 NTPQGQDLVKRQN

-309 SHPYTTGNTQGKSET
+309 SHPYTTGNTRGKSET

-416 EPISEED
+416 EPVSEED

-459 FMITFATTGGVGKAA
+459 FMITFATTGGVGKAV
-474 TGGVKELLKQGIKR
+474 TGGVKEVLKEGIKR

-545 TYGYDKNGKPYYL
+545 TYGYDKDGKPYYL
-558 GNIEQMDITKA
+558 GNVEQMDITKA

-587 FGMEKGQVALSR
+587 FGMEKGQATLSR
-599 LLRQR
+599 LLKQR

-614 GSTRNE
+614 GSARNE

-625 NKAMEQAGFNGT
+625 NKAMGQAGFNGT

-683 SAILNTGGNRL
+683 SAILNTSGNHL
-694 MKYGTKK
+694 MKYGAKK
-701 AYNNAIQDFGT
+701 AYNNAFQDFGA

-723 GVFAD
+723 GIFAD

-770 SYEGAKEA
+770 SYEGSKQA
-778 QIEEAVKEIPT
+778 QIDEAVKEIPAI
-789 VIEENVNP
+789 IEENVNP

-815 IADGAI
+815 IADGNI

-835 QTIYYTDSDG
+835 QEIYYTDSDG
-845 KRQVT
+845 KRQVA
-850 SIKNIENITENIPAQ
+850 SIRNVENITENIPAQ

-883 DNEEVRPY
+883 ENEEVRPY

-919 NYLLLVETPNGI
+919 NYLLSVETPNGI

-995 IGLAQNSETGIPVS
+995 IGLAQNSETGIPFS
-1009 NQDTNNVQTISQQ
+1009 EQNTNNVQPISQQ
-1022 NEDITLPEQSNVK
+1022 NENITLPEQSNVK

-1106 PLWGVVARLQQEGP
+1106 PLWGVVARLKQEVP
-1120 TTQTEI
+1120 TTQIET

-1131 ENEHLWNVAENRDNP
+1131 ENEHLWNIAENSDNP

-1167 WQKQLLGRKINK
+1167 WQKQLLGKKINK

-1370 DVSSQQIHENVE
+1370 DVSSQQIPENVE
-1382 SSTINEQIARAESET
+1382 SLTINEQIARAESET

-1509 LSNYEEGWQGLG
+1509 LSNYEQGWQGLG

-1552 GSKNEGSDFDIS
+1552 SQSIGNNQQSSS
-1564 NYIGKELYHGSPD
+1564 NI
-1577 GEIIKIDP
+1577 
-1585 YAHTQN
+1585 
-1591 WKEGIGFYTTESKDK
+1591 
-1606 ALEYANGKTANSKR
+1606 
-1620 KSDKGAIT
+1620 
-1628 KITFPGDVKVLNMDA
+1628 
-1643 RVDIP
+1643 
-1648 MWKDISKNLGIET
+1648 
-1661 PLLSGSN
+1661 
-1668 LDAYNEL
+1668 
-1675 ISSYNDELGTT
+1675 
-1686 EGQYAIEEALLD
+1686 
-1698 YGYDASTHMEG
+1698 
-1709 LNSTPHRVFIWK
+1709 
-1721 NEFKLPYIGEVRLQ
+1721 
-1735 STNNVFKP
+1735 FKP
-1743 INKQTFNLLVD
+1743 INDETFNSLVD
-1754 RLRKTG
+1754 RLKQTG
-1760 LARNVVTD
+1760 LARDVVTD
-1768 KAAFDTKLDEFIKDN
+1768 KAAFDAKLNEVINDN
-1783 ATAKQVL
+1783 ATAKQTL
-1790 SEMDTIKQEAIANGT
+1790 SEMETIKQEAIANGT

-1810 NGKPTKLNENQW
+1810 NGKQTKLNENQW
-1822 LQVRTNPFLDWF
+1822 LQVRTNFFLDWF

-1850 NGEPV
+1850 NGEPM
-1855 VVYHATNSDF
+1855 VVYHGTSADF
-1865 DSFSNE
+1865 DSFSKNT
-1871 HIGKTT
+1871 IGKNFEQSTL
-1877 DTGSAGTGFYFTSDI
+1877 GFYFTNHPMADYSKGWYYGTNAS
-1892 ENANNYARNIQYNT
+1892 EYANN
-1906 GVAGNES
+1906 AGDNPS
-1913 IIPAFLSIKN
+1913 VIPVFLSIKTPIDIDSGGWYSAIASVDTQRN
-1923 PREGDPLKLTGHNK
+1923 DIQRWIEIGYEEGDGVIAEDKSLENTDRL
-1937 KESEAMTRRNIR
+1937 
-1949 YGKDGFIGQPISG
+1949 Y
-1962 ITWFVAYSP
+1962 VAFEP
-1971 EQIKSAISNNGEFSV
+1971 TQIKSAISNNGEFDSS
-1986 DNPDIRMQVLEDS
+1986 NPDIRMQVLEDS
-1999 SNNLVVLHNLTE
+1999 TNVSELKEKQLATVLKYNPAPNDINTWVRSTDDILTAE
-2011 EKLESAMRIGGLP
+2011 EAFENTLNDNSDFFEDSMYPDFTAEDMRNALDV
-2024 MPSIAIT
+2024 
-2031 SPKSGFTE
+2031 
-2039 YGEISLI
+2039 GEIT
-2046 GSKDVIDPA
+2046 V
-2055 NRKNKVFGA
+2055 
-2064 DAYSPRY
+2064 YSSY
-2071 PNIVFVLKDSD
+2071 PI
-2082 QLDSIIDLLP
+2082 
-2092 KEMQS
+2092 
-2097 NAHYRLMDKIQDEGS
+2097 
-2112 RYLWESGELKTAFA
+2112 
-2126 MKKGANIVSHL
+2126 KKGVFNTPSRMNA
-2137 QSKYSNEILNYVDSV
+2137 E
-2152 KGYDFFDVRDNED
+2152 GY
-2165 VKRKLTELWVK
+2165 
-2176 DNEVL
+2176 
-2181 LNAPNMNLIDENG
+2181 AG
-2194 ILKETMLKSIFNEA
+2194 
-2208 KQDLRNKGKVDEWK
+2208 G
-2222 TKNNAND
+2222 
-2229 YINKNNL
+2229 
-2236 LTEYKQFVS
+2236 
-2245 DFYDNLDVEEKIYKG
+2245 EKIYSK
-2260 YTPSG
+2260 TV
-2265 RRKYVPHTLDNVMK
+2265 KLTDVAWID
-2279 EMKAKGIRG
+2279 E
-2288 SEGWFYG
+2288 SEGQY
-2295 AGSARSKVAPQFKS
+2295 APV
-2309 IKDIQKSRDKIVSA
+2309 R
-2323 EEFKAVKDEMADE
+2323 
-2336 FTHVTKTLEPFYK
+2336 
-2349 YESNVAEYM
+2349 
-2358 VDEMARLVSRGESE
+2358 
-2372 SFNSL
+2372 
-2377 SDEARKTLSD
+2377 
-2387 FIEKIKSVPTQY
+2387 
-2399 FEAKPQRAVDFDEFT
+2399 
-2414 GAVVPKEASDKIK
+2414 
-2427 QLLRDNGL
+2427 
-2435 EVIEYSSSEERA
+2435 
-2447 SKIDEFTRDKG
+2447 
-2458 IQFMRTNVGD
+2458 FMRTNVGD

-2499 NSFTKENNAEL
+2499 NSFIKENNTDL

-2531 SYRNLSDEAKVD
+2531 SYHNLSDEAKVD
-2543 EALAIA
+2543 EALAMA
-2549 IGDKGEAIVNR
+2549 IGDKGEAIVNEKGLGLKLRRWIREVWNWIGEQLGIR
-2560 NLKQRFVDWLS
+2560 NLNSEQIQNLTLEQFTEGAISDILNGKRLKQSKVKKIVEESLNNGISQGISNLEIS
-2571 DVWKSIKEVFGIKT
+2571 DEAYFN
-2585 DVAIED
+2585 AIEKGD
-2591 MPLSEFISKA
+2591 LEKARAIIDAFALKNGYINESDYRMSHRSPSADNNPSENKIEDGGDFSLMEIAQGYS
-2601 SNELLSGKNISNTE
+2601 SQPSDYFDDPRGYMYDDTSGMESRAALMSAMRAIRSQGDNISNMPTVTVYRAVPKSLKEGSIRNGDWVTPSQSYAKIHGNNALNGNYRIISEEIPANNLWWDGNDIREWGVDDNTNYVYKDTKNNKKIIDVITYDNNKNIIPPSKRFNE
-2615 DRRNSNTRY
+2615 DKKDTRY
-2624 QFIGKQGAENLD
+2624 QFVGKQGAENLD

-2679 YEIPDSQ
+2679 YEISDIDIQKPFPNKNQRWGDIYNQYISNGDFIKLGDLAKGDIFLAYPFLKDI
-2686 TTQKFKDL
+2686 TVSTQIGNGGSYIIGYPNYIE
-2694 DIGESISLEEALV
+2694 IGEDVAMYKIASI
-2707 DKKLFIA
+2707 
-2714 YPDLKDVNVEI
+2714 
-2725 VDTRLEGG
+2725 
-2733 SWNPSY
+2733 
-2739 KTIELSAYLPAYKNG
+2739 LS
-2754 KFQSDE
+2754 
-2760 IFDVNAIDEGF
+2760 
-2771 RNVLIHEIQHAIQD
+2771 HEIQHAIQD

-2810 KYPEFSEYNKS
+2810 KYPEFSEYNKA

-2840 LSSNLDEE
+2840 ISSNLDEK

-2861 GISEYNRLAGE
+2861 GISEYKRLAGE

-2885 LDERINSLAEDTE
+2885 LDERINSLAEETE
-2898 DVARKDQIFINN
+2898 DIARKDQIFINN
-2910 ALNNNKEL
+2910 ALNNNQEL
-2918 RYQSIPINSVNK
+2918 RYQSIPINSVNE
-2930 LADATNSTMTEDMRN
+2930 LADATNSTMSENMRN
-2945 ELDKR
+2945 ELDKK

-2960 AYEDRHLAVQKFLDV
+2960 AWEDRHLAVKEFLDL

-2982 VAEHNDFYK
+2982 VADHNDFYK
-2991 KATHINGAIDAQLEQ
+2991 KVTHVNGAIDAQLEI
-3006 YNNKYQKPLNKAI
+3006 YNNNYQKPLNKAI

-3024 AGFDYRDIENYAILK
+3024 VGFNYRDIENYAILK
-3039 HGLERNAWMKQDA
+3039 HGLERNEWMKQDA
-3052 INQYM
+3052 INRYM
-3057 ANNPEATPEQIARF
+3057 ANNPNATSEQIAKF
-3071 EQNLPDDFSG
+3071 EQNLPNDFSG
-3081 ITAVEKEVGKH
+3081 ISAVEEEVNKK
-3092 AEWFINDFEEK
+3092 AELFINEFESK

-3122 SLNKQLEGQLI
+3122 SLNKQLEGGLI
-3133 DKKTIEDLKSRYD
+3133 DKKTVEDLISRYN

-3154 DAEVAED
+3154 DSEVAED

-3176 LLKAKGRKTRSESP
+3176 LMKAKGRKTRSESP
-3190 FAYIASMAQSAIN
+3190 FAYIASMAQSSIN

-3214 LRLALKD
+3214 LRLARKD
-3221 KTGMLNVNKAWY
+3221 KTGMLSVNKAWY
-3233 EKTGEQDGKPVYEVR
+3233 EKTGEQDGKSVYEVR
-3248 SPEYNEDPE
+3248 SPEYNEDPVI
-3257 TYRKN
+3257 YRKN

-3267 ERMAKLAEAGLAVQ
+3267 VRMAKLAEVGLAVQ
-3281 SGKKLDIGGLFIK
+3281 SGNKLDIGGLFIK
-3294 RKQADQHE
+3294 RNQAEQHE
-3302 VHVFQNGTEYV
+3302 VHVYQNGTEYV

-3342 RVSRQMAA
+3342 KVSRQMAA
-3350 NFTTRNPIFVASNF
+3350 NFTTRNPIFVVSNF

-3373 ILPVKENAK
+3373 ILPVKESAK
-3382 YALQFQRN
+3382 YFVQFQRN
-3390 MLPSADALQRYVRGK
+3390 MIPSADALQRYVRGK

-3430 ILELQKVQKQIE
+3430 VVELQKVQKQIE

-3448 EGRNVFRYLLDGLE
+3448 EGRNVFRYLLNGLE

-3476 YITSREQGRSITQ
+3476 YITSREDGRSVIQ

-3494 KEVTVNFNRSGAGGL
+3494 KEVTVNFNRSGTGGF

-3518 LFVNAGI
+3518 LFINAGI

-3556 PMLTAL
+3556 PILTLL
-3562 IGGDDGLDDYMK
+3562 IGGDDGLDDYLK

-3614 MFGKKDVTQSLLD
+3614 TFGKKDVTQSLLE
-3627 TALGFSD
+3627 TVLGFSD
-3634 LIPANP
+3634 LIPSNP
-3640 MGAVDGSWADIMPDA
+3640 MGAIQGSWADIMPDA
-3655 TKPFFQLVANRN
+3655 TKPFFQLAANRN
-3667 FTGSRITNEWADP
+3667 FTGSRITNEWADT

-3703 KLAETLDN
+3703 KLAEALDN

-3717 VEKGLISFNPDVVN
+3717 VEKGIISLNPDVIN

-3741 YNMGMQG
+3741 YNMGMQS
-3748 LDITSKT
+3748 LDLSSKT
-3755 YDLTKTGEFKLKV
+3755 YDWSKSGEFNLKV

-3779 ESDLQTSG
+3779 ESDLQTSS
-3787 SGLNTKYFKVV
+3787 SGLNSKYFNIV
-3798 DDTQETMRKVKG
+3798 DDTQEAIRKIKG
-3810 YKDQVGEGKLSVDD
+3810 YKEQVKNGKLSVVE
-3824 FAKKIEN
+3824 FSKKIEN
-3831 LNIPKANELYGRIKQ
+3831 MDVPKTNDLYGRIKQ